1 MESRARR
8 GLRDPRDASS
18 KEQAGSADRHER
30 GALHADET
38 AGSRADRREG
48 PNPSTIEAVP
58 KPGRAAK
65 TGLAAP
71 VLVLNRSFQPVRIT
85 TARHGFTLLY
95 LGRARA
101 LDRAYEPHDFSQ
113 WASLSSSHE
122 VHDGDEFV
130 GTPRGRIRVPRV
142 LLLSGYNRV
151 PHAPLRL
158 SRRNIFLRDS
168 FTCQYCGRRP
178 GTRELNLDH
187 VMPRSRGG
195 RSTWENLVTSCR
207 DCNLRKGWA
216 TPDEAG
222 MLLRSRPVRP
232 GWSTA
237 LVMAAPT
244 RRYVEWEPF
253 LAGIET
259 PVFPEDD
266 DIEAAEE

>member
-1 MESRARR
+1 VGAVESSATRRATADGERP
-8 GLRDPRDASS
+8 DPGAAPVASGTGV
-18 KEQAGSADRHER
+18 AR
-30 GALHADET
+30 L
-38 AGSRADRREG
+38 
-48 PNPSTIEAVP
+48 
-58 KPGRAAK
+58 AK

-101 LDRAYEPHDFSQ
+101 LDRSYEPHDFAQ
-113 WASLSSSHE
+113 WAALSSSELSSSE
-122 VHDGDEFV
+122 VSSSEVSSSGAPASSGPVEQEEFV

-142 LLLSGYNRV
+142 LVLSGYNRV

-158 SRRNIFLRDS
+158 SRRNIFLRDG
-168 FTCQYCGRRP
+168 FTCQYCARRP

-207 DCNLRKGWA
+207 ECNLRKGWA
-216 TPDEAG
+216 TPEEAG
-222 MLLRSRPVRP
+222 MLLRSRPARP

-237 LVMAAPT
+237 LVMAAPS

-253 LAGIET
+253 LAGIDT
-259 PVFPEDD
+259 PHLPDD
-266 DIEAAEE
+266 EADAAEE

>member
-1 MESRARR
+1 M
-8 GLRDPRDASS
+8 
-18 KEQAGSADRHER
+18 
-30 GALHADET
+30 
-38 AGSRADRREG
+38 
-48 PNPSTIEAVP
+48 
-58 KPGRAAK
+58 
-65 TGLAAP
+65 
-71 VLVLNRSFQPVRIT
+71 LVLNRSFQPVRIT

-101 LDRAYEPHDFSQ
+101 LDRSYEPHDFHQ
-113 WASLSSSHE
+113 WTLLSDRASRE
-122 VHDGDEFV
+122 AERGGDGDEFI
-130 GTPRGRIRVPRV
+130 GTPRGRIRIPRV

-158 SRRNIFLRDS
+158 SRRNIFLRDG
-168 FTCQYCGRRP
+168 FMCQYCGRRP

-187 VMPRSRGG
+187 VLPRSRGG

-222 MLLRSRPVRP
+222 MLLRTRPARP

-237 LVMAAPT
+237 LVMAAPS

-253 LAGIET
+253 LQGIEAPT
-259 PVFPEDD
+259 LPDD
-266 DIEAAEE
+266 DDEADAAE